1 MTSKPLGSL
10 VISEELL
17 RGSRREKDLGPPGS
31 PETLGHAAQYLLG
44 PVLLTQPPHTSLFY
58 PTQQAGASLP
68 LPRLSAARVAGA
80 ESQDWATKAQAEGSP
95 LSSNPLSQGPSHC
108 PQLEVHTLSLSNVDP
123 ALWFLRNRETWRE
136 WSCQLLFLLFN
147 LQEWRENPGI

>member
-58 PTQQAGASLP
+58 PTQQARCISSP
-68 LPRLSAARVAGA
+68 PP
-80 ESQDWATKAQAEGSP
+80 P
-95 LSSNPLSQGPSHC
+95 LSCSCG
-108 PQLEVHTLSLSNVDP
+108 
-123 ALWFLRNRETWRE
+123 
-136 WSCQLLFLLFN
+136 WS
-147 LQEWRENPGI
+147 